1 MKKSKEEVKRY
12 KRCEKNKQTSKRGL
26 DEDKIRKTGHL

>member
-1 MKKSKEEVKRY
+1 MKESKEEVKEY

-26 DEDKIRKTGHL
+26 DEDRIRKTEHL